1 MRPVTMILPL
11 QQICGIMTSE
21 AAEMQY
27 NMGIADKFR
36 GGYGRQTIAAA
47 EIWGKGKSDTD
58 IQ

>member
-47 EIWGKGKSDTD
+47 EIWGKRD
-58 IQ
+58 I